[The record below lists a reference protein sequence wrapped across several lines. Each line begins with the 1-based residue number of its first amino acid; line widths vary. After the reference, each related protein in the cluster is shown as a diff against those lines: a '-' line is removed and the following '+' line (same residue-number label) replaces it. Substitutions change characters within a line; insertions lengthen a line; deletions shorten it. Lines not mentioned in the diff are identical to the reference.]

1 MITKFKIFEIKNDNP
16 EYLNDLKIGDKIIYV
31 GHQSNYLK
39 EGDIFIINSI
49 VKYSENNGHRYYLD
63 VDTIGKGDLI
73 SIKTE
78 NGYVINDDDG
88 SDKLFFPNKFTT
100 PEIYNITNDSKK
112 FNL

>member
-1 MITKFKIFEIKNDNP
+1 M
-16 EYLNDLKIGDKIIYV
+16 
-31 GHQSNYLK
+31 
-39 EGDIFIINSI
+39 DIDI
-49 VKYSENNGHRYYLD
+49 
-63 VDTIGKGDLI
+63 I

-78 NGYVINDDDG
+78 NGYVINDKDDG